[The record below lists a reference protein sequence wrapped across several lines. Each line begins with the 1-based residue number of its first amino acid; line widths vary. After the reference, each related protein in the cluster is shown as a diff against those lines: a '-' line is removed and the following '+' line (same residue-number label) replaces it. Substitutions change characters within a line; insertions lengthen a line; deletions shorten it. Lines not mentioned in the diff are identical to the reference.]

1 MLISGTVLAKLTLT
15 QRNDF
20 FLATSDLSIVEGLAN
35 KATSQSLFFF
45 SVLRTVHPQLLR
57 SEFTYRL
64 NPNGRC
70 SLEY

>member
-35 KATSQSLFFF
+35 KAASLLCFPF
-45 SVLRTVHPQLLR
+45 SAPLTHSALAEQIYIQAQP
-57 SEFTYRL
+57 
-64 NPNGRC
+64 
-70 SLEY
+70 